1 MITTQRLVLRPWT
14 LDDGAALY
22 RHARNP
28 QVGPSAGWPA
38 HTTIADSHRAITDV
52 LIAPEEYAI
61 TLRGEPIGSVGLH
74 LPGEPELGYW
84 IAAEH
89 QGHGYATEAAR
100 AVLDRAFTQLGV
112 EKVSANAAV
121 DNVAS
126 QRVLEKLG
134 FTYLRTAQ
142 RFLAPLGIH
151 RESHYY
157 VLRSTL

>member
-1 MITTQRLVLRPWT
+1 MIATQRLVLRPWAS
-14 LDDGAALY
+14 DDAASLY
-22 RHARNP
+22 RHARHPNL
-28 QVGPSAGWPA
+28 GPSAGWPT
-38 HTTIADSHRAITDV
+38 HTTIADSRRAIVDV

-61 TLRGEPIGSVGLH
+61 TLHGEPIGSVGLH
-74 LPGEPELGYW
+74 QPGEPELGYW
-84 IAAEH
+84 IAADH

-112 EKVSANAAV
+112 AEVSANAAV

-126 QRVLEKLG
+126 QRVLTKLG
-134 FTYLRTAQ
+134 FTYVRTAQ